1 MEILSDAILAKHLF
15 KKYSS
20 NPRGWNFLIST
31 TPIRD
36 SFFDAIVSN
45 SNEMWQL
52 KIDSIYKPTP
62 IVMGTKIDSDY
73 SKFEKRL
80 NNKSNVTPFGYR
92 KLEQNTIMKFLKQLS
107 DEQQNTSLKEVD
119 VNNHLNTLL
128 SSIKPVKPT
137 KGHNYLYGPF
147 IFTEKNLSKIDRSQ
161 NVISEKLSSK
171 MRSNLRKR
179 YSLYS

>member
-1 MEILSDAILAKHLF
+1 MEILSDVILAKHLF

-20 NPRGWNFLIST
+20 NPRDWNFLIST

-45 SNEMWQL
+45 SNEVWQL

-73 SKFEKRL
+73 TKFERRL
-80 NNKSNVTPFGYR
+80 KKNNGTPFGYR
-92 KLEQNTIMKFLKQLS
+92 KLEQSTVMKFLKQLS
-107 DEQQNTSLKEVD
+107 EEQQNTSLKDVD
-119 VNNHLNTLL
+119 VNNHLNTIL

-147 IFTEKNLSKIDRSQ
+147 IFTEKNLSKIDKSQ
-161 NVISEKLSSK
+161 NMVSEKLSSK
-171 MRSNLRKR
+171 MRSNLRNK
-179 YSLYS
+179 YSLYG